1 MDNQIFVT
9 SSLSVNKSLSIPIG
23 VNATNESTR
32 SRVPSFGALSYDQG
46 ASLLYFGDSTDW
58 VEVAGPQGATGSAT
72 VGPTGPTGFLP
83 YGNASWTLV
92 NSQGNV
98 TLISTQ
104 GVAWNLFQTGGNVI
118 SSPAGLTVPI
128 AGSYLVNFGYGLNLP
143 SSGQNVP
150 QSLSLCVNNNVVG
163 ISAQYTL
170 QERSDLTPSP
180 ALYTSNKGQS
190 ATVLLALSAG
200 DTVNLINSTINDLH
214 FQNNVDGTYTINGGI
229 GSLAAWITLHAI

>member
-1 MDNQIFVT
+1 M
-9 SSLSVNKSLSIPIG
+9 
-23 VNATNESTR
+23 
-32 SRVPSFGALSYDQG
+32 
-46 ASLLYFGDSTDW
+46 
-58 VEVAGPQGATGSAT
+58 
-72 VGPTGPTGFLP
+72 
-83 YGNASWTLV
+83 
-92 NSQGNV
+92 
-98 TLISTQ
+98 
-104 GVAWNLFQTGGNVI
+104 
-118 SSPAGLTVPI
+118 PI

-170 QERSDLTPSP
+170 QERSDLTPHP